1 MAESIAVQAC
11 KKRVDDAVSAMVNQ
25 LDQETFRSMQREMYL
40 KSAKCCENSTASM
53 SEVQSCIE
61 KCSQPLQAAQNYM
74 QSELN
79 DFLDRLQRCGMQC
92 QDNIKDRLVP
102 SATPAQVDKLKA
114 ELEDCVIKCGE
125 KHINLLGP
133 MKQRIQSNMAQF
145 R

>member
-11 KKRVDDAVSAMVNQ
+11 KKRVDEAVTAMVNQ
-25 LDQETFRSMQREMYL
+25 LDQETFRPMQRDMYL
-40 KSAKCCENSTASM
+40 KSAKCCENPTASM
-53 SEVQSCIE
+53 AEVQSCIE
-61 KCSQPLQAAQNYM
+61 RCSQPLQSAQNYM

-92 QDNIKDRLVP
+92 QDNIKDRLQP
-102 SATPAQVDKLKA
+102 SATPAQLDKLKD

-125 KHINLLGP
+125 KHIGLLGS
-133 MKQRIQSNMAQF
+133 MKQRIKSNMAQY